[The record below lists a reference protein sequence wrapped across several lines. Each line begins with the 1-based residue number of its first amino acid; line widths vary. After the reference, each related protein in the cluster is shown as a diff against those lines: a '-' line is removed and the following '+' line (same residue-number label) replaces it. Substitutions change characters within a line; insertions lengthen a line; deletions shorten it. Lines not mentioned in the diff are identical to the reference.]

1 MRGSGAKYK
10 ITLKRKQRRRLEG
23 LVRRRS
29 ISHWLVLRARIMVLS
44 QHGRRVIDTA
54 AALSIDE
61 QRVRRWRK
69 RYLEGRVDSLR
80 DRCRGGRPR
89 EISEE
94 AWTNV
99 AVLVVQ
105 PPRTFG
111 LAINR
116 WTVRDLSRFVADRY
130 GYRISRTSISRFLRG
145 MALKPHR
152 FRYWL
157 NPRDPDVDAK
167 GAEICRLYLT
177 PPPKTTVLCI
187 DEKPG
192 VPLRTRIHPTRP
204 IWPGRV
210 ARVEFEYQRHGTRC
224 IFAAFNIRTGQVI
237 TRVERNRKTPRV
249 LDFLDRLCAAYPR
262 GPIVMVS
269 DNISTRTGR
278 AAQQWL
284 ARHPRVRFVF
294 TPKHGS
300 WLNQVEI
307 WLSILSRKCLKGRSF
322 ANGRQIAAAVYAF
335 TRLWNNEI
343 GHPFR
348 WTYTGK
354 VLHA

>member
-1 MRGSGAKYK
+1 
-10 ITLKRKQRRRLEG
+10 
-23 LVRRRS
+23 
-29 ISHWLVLRARIMVLS
+29 LRARIILLS
-44 QHGRRVIDTA
+44 QHGRRVVDTA

-69 RYLEGRVDSLR
+69 RFIEHGLAGLR
-80 DRCRGGRPR
+80 DRKRGGRPR
-89 EISEE
+89 EISEKE
-94 AWTNV
+94 WTKV

-105 PPRTFG
+105 PPRKFG

-116 WTVRDLSRFVADRY
+116 WTVRDLARFVASRY

-157 NPRDPDVDAK
+157 NPQDPDFDAK
-167 GAEICRLYLT
+167 AGEICRLYLS

-192 VPLRTRIHPTRP
+192 VPLRTRVHPTRP
-204 IWPGRV
+204 MWLGRI
-210 ARVEFEYQRHGTRC
+210 ARVEFEYRRHGTRC
-224 IFAAFNIRTGQVI
+224 IFAAFNIKTGHVI
-237 TRVERNRKTPRV
+237 TRVERDRRLPRV
-249 LDFLDRLCAAYPR
+249 FDFLERLCAAYPR
-262 GPIVMVS
+262 GPLIIVS
-269 DNISTRTGR
+269 DNISTRTGK
-278 AAQQWL
+278 AAQAWL
-284 ARHPRVRFVF
+284 ARHPRVQLVF
-294 TPKHGS
+294 TPRHGS

-307 WLSILSRKCLKGRSF
+307 WLSILTRKCLKGRSF
-322 ANGRQIAAAVYAF
+322 ADGHQIASAVYAF
-335 TRLWNNEI
+335 TRLWNGDI
-343 GHPFR
+343 GHPFK

>member
-1 MRGSGAKYK
+1 MRGSVAKYK
-10 ITLKRKQRRRLEG
+10 IALKRKQRQRLEG
-23 LVRRRS
+23 IVRRRNC
-29 ISHWLVLRARIMVLS
+29 SHWLVLRARIILLS
-44 QHGRRVIDTA
+44 QFGRRVVDTA

-69 RYLEGRVDSLR
+69 RFIEGGMDALR
-80 DRCRGGRPR
+80 DRQRGGRPR
-89 EISEE
+89 RISDK
-94 AWTNV
+94 AWTKI

-105 PPRTFG
+105 PPRKFG
-111 LAINR
+111 VALNR
-116 WTVRDLSRFVADRY
+116 WTVRELSRFVDKRH
-130 GYRISRTSISRFLRG
+130 GWRISRSSVSRFLRG

-157 NPRDPDVDAK
+157 NPKDPDFDAK
-167 GAEICRLYLT
+167 AAEICRLYLS
-177 PPPKTTVLCI
+177 PPPKTTVLSI

-192 VPLRTRIHPTRP
+192 VPLRTRVHPTRP
-204 IWPGRV
+204 MWLGRV
-210 ARVEFEYQRHGTRC
+210 ARVEFEYRRHGTRC
-224 IFAAFNIRTGQVI
+224 IFAALNIRTGKVI

-249 LDFLDRLCAAYPR
+249 IAFLERLCAAYPR
-262 GPIVMVS
+262 GRLVIIT

-278 AAQQWL
+278 IAQQWL

-322 ANGRQIAAAVYAF
+322 ANGHQIAAAVYAF

-343 GHPFR
+343 GHPFK